1 MSMRSVGEI
10 LKAARHKKG
19 MTIAE
24 VSDLTKIR
32 KKYLEHI
39 ENSKWVELPGA
50 AYITGFVKRYADTV
64 DLDAE
69 KVSIVFRREFTYQ
82 QKQEVLPESIKNPPL
97 NRSPIFLTIKRF
109 LSKLIG

>member
-1 MSMRSVGEI
+1 MSMRPVGEI
-10 LKAARHKKG
+10 LQAARHKKD
-19 MTIAE
+19 MTIAD

-39 ENSKWVELPGA
+39 EKSEWDKLPGV
-50 AYITGFVKRYADTV
+50 AYITGFVKRYADAV
-64 DLDAE
+64 DLDPE

>member
-1 MSMRSVGEI
+1 MSMRPVGEI
-10 LKAARHKKG
+10 LKSARRRKG
-19 MTIAE
+19 MTIVE
-24 VSDLTKIR
+24 LSDLTKIR

-39 ENSKWVELPGA
+39 ENSEWDELPGV
-50 AYITGFVKRYADTV
+50 AYITGFVKRYADAV